1 MTSVSANAAETH
13 ALERLW
19 WKRAL
24 AVLISPRPVFAA
36 LRDDSDRAAAALQE
50 PVLAMILLGGIA
62 TVLDT
67 SVTGHMLDDPVV
79 DPLLVAVWAFI
90 GGGFYGT
97 ALYWL
102 GGGMV
107 AVAADLLGGLG
118 SYRRARHVLAL
129 SLAPLALS
137 LVTVWPLRI
146 AVLGGDVFRSGGRD
160 AGTTGRVF
168 TGLSLAFAAW
178 ALALLVIG
186 VRTVHEWS
194 WARALATTAL
204 AAAIPAV
211 LVVVLRVL

>member
-1 MTSVSANAAETH
+1 MTVGANAAETH

-24 AVLISPRPVFAA
+24 AVLISPGPVFAA
-36 LRDDSDRAAAALQE
+36 LREDSDRAAAALQE
-50 PVLAMILLGGIA
+50 PVLALILLGGVA

-67 SVTGHMLDDPVV
+67 TVTGHLLDDPAV
-79 DPLLVAVWAFI
+79 DGLLVAVWAFI

-102 GGGMV
+102 GGGTL
-107 AVAADLLGGLG
+107 AIAGDLLGSEG

-146 AVLGGDVFRSGGRD
+146 AVLGGDVFRSGGGD
-160 AGTTGRVF
+160 SGATGAVF
-168 TGLSLAFAAW
+168 TWLSLAFAGW
-178 ALALLVIG
+178 ALVLLVIG
-186 VRTVHEWS
+186 VRAVHGWS
-194 WARALATTAL
+194 WVRALGTTAL
-204 AAAIPAV
+204 AAVLPAL
-211 LVVVLRVL
+211 LVVVFRAL

>member
-1 MTSVSANAAETH
+1 VSANTAETH

-24 AVLISPRPVFAA
+24 AVLISPVPVFAA
-36 LRDDSDRAAAALQE
+36 LRDDSERAAAALQE
-50 PVLAMILLGGIA
+50 PVLFLILLGGIA
-62 TVLDT
+62 TVLDS
-67 SVTGHMLDDPVV
+67 SVSGRLLDDPAL

-107 AVAADLLGGLG
+107 AIAADLLGGLG
-118 SYRRARHVLAL
+118 TYRRARHVLAF

-146 AVLGGDVFRSGGRD
+146 AVLGSDVFRSGGRD
-160 AGTTGRVF
+160 SGAAGGVF
-168 TGLSLAFAAW
+168 AGLSLAFAAW
-178 ALALLVIG
+178 SIVLLVIG
-186 VRTVHEWS
+186 ISTVHEWS
-194 WARALATTAL
+194 RVRAVATTAL
-204 AAAIPAV
+204 AAAIPAA
-211 LVVVLRVL
+211 LVILLRLA

>member
-1 MTSVSANAAETH
+1 VTVGANAAETH

-24 AVLISPRPVFAA
+24 AVLISPGPVFAA
-36 LRDDSDRAAAALQE
+36 LREDSDRDAAALQE
-50 PVLAMILLGGIA
+50 PVLALILLGGVA

-67 SVTGHMLDDPVV
+67 TVTGHMLDDPAV
-79 DPLLVAVWAFI
+79 DGLLVAVWAFI

-102 GGGMV
+102 GGGIL
-107 AVAADLLGGLG
+107 AIAGDLLGSTGR
-118 SYRRARHVLAL
+118 YRRSRHVLAL

-146 AVLGGDVFRSGGRD
+146 AVLGSSVFRSGGGD
-160 AGTTGRVF
+160 SGTAGAVF
-168 TGLSLAFAAW
+168 AAISLAFAAW
-178 ALALLVIG
+178 ALVLLVIG
-186 VRTVHEWS
+186 VRAVNGWS
-194 WARALATTAL
+194 WVRSLAACGL

-211 LVVVLRVL
+211 LVALLRL

>member
-1 MTSVSANAAETH
+1 MTVGANAAETH

-24 AVLISPRPVFAA
+24 AVLISPGPVFAA
-36 LRDDSDRAAAALQE
+36 LREDSDRDAAALQE
-50 PVLAMILLGGIA
+50 PVLALILLGGVA

-67 SVTGHMLDDPVV
+67 TVTGHMLDDPAV
-79 DPLLVAVWAFI
+79 DGLLVAVWAFI

-102 GGGMV
+102 GGGIL
-107 AVAADLLGGLG
+107 AIAGDLLGSTGR
-118 SYRRARHVLAL
+118 YRRSRHVLAL

-146 AVLGGDVFRSGGRD
+146 AVLGSSVFRSGGGD
-160 AGTTGRVF
+160 SGTAGAVF
-168 TGLSLAFAAW
+168 AAISLAFAAW
-178 ALALLVIG
+178 ALVLLVIG
-186 VRTVHEWS
+186 VRAVNGWS
-194 WARALATTAL
+194 WVRSLAACGL

-211 LVVVLRVL
+211 LVALLRL

>member
-1 MTSVSANAAETH
+1 MSADAAETH

-24 AVLISPRPVFAA
+24 AVLISPGPVFAA

-50 PVLAMILLGGIA
+50 PVLALILLGGIA

-79 DPLLVAVWAFI
+79 DPLLVAVWSFI

-102 GGGMV
+102 GGGV
-107 AVAADLLGGLG
+107 LAVAADLLGGLG

-146 AVLGGDVFRSGGRD
+146 AVLGSDLFRSGGRD
-160 AGTTGRVF
+160 SGTAGGVF
-168 TGLSLAFAAW
+168 AWLSLAFVGW

-194 WARALATTAL
+194 WARAVAATAL
-204 AAAIPAV
+204 AAAIPAA
-211 LVVVLRVL
+211 LVVVLRVA

>member
-1 MTSVSANAAETH
+1 MSAGANAAETH

-24 AVLISPRPVFAA
+24 AVLISPGPVFAA

-50 PVLAMILLGGIA
+50 PVLALILLGGIA

-67 SVTGHMLDDPVV
+67 AVTGHMLDDPVV

-102 GGGMV
+102 GGGMLAV
-107 AVAADLLGGLG
+107 AVDLLGGLG

-146 AVLGGDVFRSGGRD
+146 AVLGSSVFRSGGRD
-160 AGTTGRVF
+160 SGAAGGVF
-168 TGLSLAFAAW
+168 AGLTLAFAGW
-178 ALALLVIG
+178 ALVLLVIG
-186 VRTVHEWS
+186 VRSVQEWS
-194 WARALATTAL
+194 WARAITSTAL
-204 AAAIPAV
+204 AAAIPAL
-211 LVVVLRVL
+211 LVVVLRVA

>member
-1 MTSVSANAAETH
+1 VTVGANAAETH

-24 AVLISPRPVFAA
+24 AVLISPGPVFAA
-36 LRDDSDRAAAALQE
+36 LREDSDRAAAALQE
-50 PVLAMILLGGIA
+50 PVLALILLGGIA

-67 SVTGHMLDDPVV
+67 TVTGHMLDDPVV
-79 DPLLVAVWAFI
+79 DGLLVAVWAFI

-102 GGGMV
+102 GGGML
-107 AVAADLLGGLG
+107 AIAGDLLGSTG

-146 AVLGGDVFRSGGRD
+146 AVLGSDVFRSGGGD
-160 AGTTGRVF
+160 SDTTGTVF
-168 TGLSLAFAAW
+168 VWLSLAFAGW
-178 ALALLVIG
+178 ALVLLVIG
-186 VRTVHEWS
+186 VGAVHGWS
-194 WARALATTAL
+194 WVRALATTAL
-204 AAAIPAV
+204 AAAIPAL
-211 LVVVLRVL
+211 LVVLLRVL

>member
-1 MTSVSANAAETH
+1 MSANTAETH

-24 AVLISPRPVFAA
+24 AVLISPVPVFAA
-36 LRDDSDRAAAALQE
+36 LRDDSERAAAALQE
-50 PVLAMILLGGIA
+50 PVLFLILLGGIA
-62 TVLDT
+62 TVLDS
-67 SVTGHMLDDPVV
+67 SVSGRVLDDPAL

-107 AVAADLLGGLG
+107 AIAADLLGGLG
-118 SYRRARHVLAL
+118 TYRRARHVLAF

-146 AVLGGDVFRSGGRD
+146 AVLGSDVFRSGGRD
-160 AGTTGRVF
+160 SGAAGGVF
-168 TGLSLAFAAW
+168 AGLSLAFAAW
-178 ALALLVIG
+178 SIVLLVIG
-186 VRTVHEWS
+186 ISTVHEWS
-194 WARALATTAL
+194 RVRAVATTAL
-204 AAAIPAV
+204 AAAIPAA
-211 LVVVLRVL
+211 LVILLRLA

>member
-1 MTSVSANAAETH
+1 MSANAAETH

-24 AVLISPRPVFAA
+24 AVLISPGPVFAA

-50 PVLAMILLGGIA
+50 PVLALILLGGIA

-67 SVTGHMLDDPVV
+67 TVTGHMLDDPAV
-79 DPLLVAVWAFI
+79 DLLLVAVWAFI
-90 GGGFYGT
+90 GGGFYGA

-102 GGGMV
+102 GGGIL
-107 AVAADLLGGLG
+107 AIAADLLGGLG

-146 AVLGGDVFRSGGRD
+146 AVLGSDVFRSGGRD
-160 AGTTGRVF
+160 SGAAGGVF
-168 TGLSLAFAAW
+168 AGLSLAFAAW
-178 ALALLVIG
+178 ALVLVVVG
-186 VRTVHEWS
+186 VRAVHEWS
-194 WARALATTAL
+194 WVRSLAATAL

-211 LVVVLRVL
+211 LVVLIRL

>member
-1 MTSVSANAAETH
+1 MSAGANLAETRE
-13 ALERLW
+13 LERLW

-24 AVLISPRPVFAA
+24 AVLISPAPVFAA
-36 LRDDSDRAAAALQE
+36 LREDSDADGAALQE
-50 PVLAMILLGGIA
+50 PTLALILLGGIA

-67 SVTGHMLDDPVV
+67 HATGHLLDDPAI
-79 DPLLVAVWAFI
+79 DTLLVAVLAFI

-102 GGGMV
+102 GGGML
-107 AVAADLLGGLG
+107 AVASDLLGAVG

-146 AVLGGDVFRSGGRD
+146 AVLGADVFRSGGRD
-160 AGTTGRVF
+160 SGTAGAVF
-168 TGLSLAFAAW
+168 TWLSLAFVVW

-186 VRTVHEWS
+186 VRTVQSWS
-194 WARALATTAL
+194 WMRAFGTTAL

-211 LVVVLRVL
+211 LVVLLRGL

>member
-1 MTSVSANAAETH
+1 VSANAAETH

-24 AVLISPRPVFAA
+24 AVLISPGPVFGA
-36 LRDDSDRAAAALQE
+36 LGEDSERAAAALQE
-50 PVLAMILLGGIA
+50 PVLALILLGGVA

-67 SVTGHMLDDPVV
+67 TVTGHVLDDPAV
-79 DPLLVAVWAFI
+79 DGLLVAVWAFI

-102 GGGMV
+102 GGGML
-107 AVAADLLGGLG
+107 AIAGDLLGSDGTC
-118 SYRRARHVLAL
+118 RRARHVLAL

-146 AVLGGDVFRSGGRD
+146 AVLGSDVFRSGGRD
-160 AGTTGRVF
+160 SGATGAVF
-168 TGLSLAFAAW
+168 TWLSLAFAGW

-186 VRTVHEWS
+186 VRAVHGWS
-194 WARALATTAL
+194 WVRALGTTAL
-204 AAAIPAV
+204 AAAIPAL
-211 LVVVLRVL
+211 LVVVLRAL

>member
-1 MTSVSANAAETH
+1 MSANAAETH

-24 AVLISPRPVFAA
+24 AVLISPGPVFGA
-36 LRDDSDRAAAALQE
+36 LREDSDRSAAALQE
-50 PVLAMILLGGIA
+50 PVLALILLGGVA

-67 SVTGHMLDDPVV
+67 TVTGHLLDDPAL
-79 DPLLVAVWAFI
+79 DGLLVAVWAFI

-102 GGGMV
+102 GGGML
-107 AVAADLLGGLG
+107 AIAGDLLGSEGT
-118 SYRRARHVLAL
+118 YRRARHVLAL

-137 LVTVWPLRI
+137 LFTVWPLRI

-160 AGTTGRVF
+160 SGATGAVF
-168 TGLSLAFAAW
+168 AWLSLVFAGW

-186 VRTVHEWS
+186 VRAVHGWS
-194 WARALATTAL
+194 WARALGTTAL
-204 AAAIPAV
+204 AAAIPAL
-211 LVVVLRVL
+211 LVVVLRAL